1 MIVESIE
8 LIDVGDAE
16 YPSEGLFK
24 LFGEVGSDIAGL
36 FDVVRDTGL
45 GTEELFI
52 DCFCLLYTSDAADE

>member
-16 YPSEGLFK
+16 NPSEGLFK
-24 LFGEVGSDIAGL
+24 LFGEVGTDIARL

-45 GTEELFI
+45 GTKELFI
-52 DCFCLLYTSDAADE
+52 NCFP